1 MTQRA
6 VGIVVVAV
14 GVATFFAGVFGLA
27 AERSM
32 FLFAAGLAILISG
45 AVVLVYVGRNVAMV
59 PPHFSVI
66 AITAI
71 GAALHAYESLWQA
84 ASGPSLGFFLWGLT
98 PYFLCL
104 FVAMSSKSPAPAAV
118 GATIS
123 LLFDLLAHYSVF
135 EHPTSS
141 TAALALAFTPLWNT
155 LVLAPL
161 GILVTWL
168 TLRRRAQLSEAA
180 P

>member
-6 VGIVVVAV
+6 VGIAVVAV
-14 GVATFFAGVFGLA
+14 GVATNLGGVFGIA
-27 AERSM
+27 GERSM
-32 FLFAAGLAILISG
+32 FLFAAGVAILISG
-45 AVVLVYVGRNVAMV
+45 AVVLVYAGRNVAMV

-66 AITAI
+66 AIAAI

-84 ASGPSLGFFLWGLT
+84 AGGPSLGFLFWGLT

-118 GATIS
+118 GAAIA
-123 LLFDLLAHYSVF
+123 LLFDLLAHYRVF
-135 EHPTSS
+135 VRPTSS
-141 TAALALAFTPLWNT
+141 TAALALVVTPLWNT
-155 LVLAPL
+155 LAFAPL

-168 TLRRRAQLSEAA
+168 TLRGRAQLSEPAA
-180 P
+180 

>member
-6 VGIVVVAV
+6 IGILAVAV
-14 GVATFFAGVFGLA
+14 GVAAFFAGVFGLA
-27 AERSM
+27 GERSM
-32 FLFAAGLAILISG
+32 FLFAAGIAILVSG
-45 AVVLVYVGRNVAMV
+45 AVVLVYAGRNVAMV

-71 GAALHAYESLWQA
+71 GAALHAYASLWQA
-84 ASGPSLGFFLWGLT
+84 TGGPSLGFFLWGLT

-104 FVAMSSKSPAPAAV
+104 FVAMSSKSPTPASV
-118 GATIS
+118 GAVIA

-135 EHPTSS
+135 VHPTSS
-141 TAALALAFTPLWNT
+141 TAALALVVTPLWNT
-155 LVLAPL
+155 LVFAPL

-168 TLRRRAQLSEAA
+168 TLRRRGQISEAA